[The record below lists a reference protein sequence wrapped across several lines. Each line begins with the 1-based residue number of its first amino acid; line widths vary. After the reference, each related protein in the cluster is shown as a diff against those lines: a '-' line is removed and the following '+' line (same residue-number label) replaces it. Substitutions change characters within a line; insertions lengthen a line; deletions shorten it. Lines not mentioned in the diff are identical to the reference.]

1 MKYLAVFALLAL
13 LLTACSKPVEQPPVN
28 ETNSTFINTGY
39 HEITIRNFVYEPK
52 SLTIYQGDRVK
63 WINQMP
69 FVKSIWIWGEAPS
82 VDIRP
87 GASWSYVFLDAGFF
101 KIRDQYAQDMEGN
114 ITVLPYEERP
124 DIKAKL
130 EQELGE

>member
-1 MKYLAVFALLAL
+1 MKYIVLFVLLLAL
-13 LLTACSKPVEQPPVN
+13 IACSKPVEQPPAQN
-28 ETNSTFINTGY
+28 ETNSSFLNTGY
-39 HEITIRNFVYEPK
+39 YEVTIKEFTYAPK

-69 FVKSIWIWGEAPS
+69 FVKSVWIWGESPS

-87 GASWSYVFLDAGFF
+87 GATWSYIFLDTGFF
-101 KIRDQYAQDMEGN
+101 KIRDQYTQDMEGN

-130 EQELGE
+130 EAEQQ